1 MIELEK
7 KQNQAMAMAMTMTMT
22 VRCFRQWVVLTWL
35 ALLYLF
41 FVVVLSVV
49 VVVGST
55 LVGGGWFLVGVV
67 WRGVAHTHTNTY
79 VRMYVCMYER
89 AVVCSALLFGG
100 SKMYNFQFR
109 LN

>member
-1 MIELEK
+1 MLS
-7 KQNQAMAMAMTMTMT
+7 T
-22 VRCFRQWVVLTWL
+22 VGGANL
-35 ALLYLF
+35 AC
-41 FVVVLSVV
+41 FVVVADVVVVVSVV
-49 VVVGST
+49 VVST
-55 LVGGGWFLVGVV
+55 LVGGGWFSVGVV
-67 WRGVAHTHTNTY
+67 WRGVARRTHTHTY